1 MARKF
6 LTHLDMAGNQLL
18 NATFEKLSTAPV
30 TGNFEGRM
38 YYNTS
43 DDRIYVYSG
52 SAWVS
57 VGAVT
62 DIQGTANEVNV
73 SASTGS
79 VTISLP
85 DTISASVT
93 GNAGTATKLATAR
106 TISLGGD
113 LSGSASFDGSGDITI
128 TASVDSQSGVDSI
141 TGTANEIDVTASV
154 GAVTVSLPSTI
165 HTNLQ
170 GDVTGTVTKTV
181 TGTDSAEIV
190 RGNMADNDH
199 FRIKIGGTGTN
210 AGYVEIATADDGNEP
225 IYVRQYTGVF
235 ASEARTATLLDGS
248 GNTIFPGT
256 VTASAGFVGNASTAS
271 ALQNA
276 QTIAL
281 GGDLSGSA
289 SFDGSASITITA
301 DIQPN
306 SVTLGTD
313 TTGDYVAQVT
323 ASDGISA
330 SGSGESA
337 SVTLTNTDKGSSQ
350 NIFKTISGDTGSV
363 TAASNSASV
372 TIAGGTGITTSA
384 SAGTVTI
391 DNDGVLSVSGTANQI
406 SASTVSGAVTLSLPN
421 AVTFPG
427 TVTLNADPGN
437 PLEAATKQ
445 YVDAAAEG
453 LNVHPAVAVATT
465 ASVDLN
471 SPPATIDTVTLT
483 NGMRVLVK
491 NQSSAAE
498 NGIYV
503 YNSASAIL
511 ERASDYNEASE
522 IDPGDFFFVTSGS
535 VYATTGWVQTAT
547 VTTLG
552 TSPINFTQFSG
563 AGTYLAGNGLTL
575 TGNTFSINT
584 AVTVDLNTAQTLTNK
599 TLTSPVVSGLYL
611 SDNNII
617 VEGTNDVHETTLV
630 FTDPTQD
637 NTITFKNAT
646 GTVAFTSDIPSNTD
660 GLTEGSTNLYFTN
673 ERAEDAIGAIL
684 TDTATVDF
692 TYTDNGASAGSITA
706 DVKLKSTNSY
716 LSSAS
721 GLAVDLGALESQL
734 VTDSFPRKAA
744 ANVGNGS
751 ATSFAVTHNF
761 GTRDVVVNVYDN
773 ATWDTVEVDVVR
785 TDTNNV
791 TVSFTTAPSSNAYR
805 VVVIG

>member
-6 LTHLDMAGNQLL
+6 LTNLDLVGNQLL
-18 NATFEKLSTAPV
+18 NATFEKLAEAPS

-43 DDRIYVYSG
+43 DDRIYVYNG
-52 SAWVS
+52 TVWVS

-141 TGTANEIDVTASV
+141 GNTDGNITVSASV
-154 GAVTVSLPSTI
+154 GSVDINLAATI
-165 HTNLQ
+165 DSDT
-170 GDVTGTVTKTV
+170 TG
-181 TGTDSAEIV
+181 
-190 RGNMADNDH
+190 
-199 FRIKIGGTGTN
+199 N
-210 AGYVEIATADDGNEP
+210 AATAD
-225 IYVRQYTGVF
+225 
-235 ASEARTATLLDGS
+235 AL
-248 GNTIFPGT
+248 
-256 VTASAGFVGNASTAS
+256 STAR
-271 ALQNA
+271 
-276 QTIAL
+276 TIAL

-301 DIQPN
+301 DIQPD
-306 SVTLGTD
+306 SVVLGTD
-313 TTGDYVAQVT
+313 TTGDYVASIS

-330 SGSGESA
+330 SGTGESA
-337 SVTLTNTDKGSSQ
+337 SVTLTNTDKGSAQ
-350 NIFKTISGDTGSV
+350 NIFKTIAGDTGSFA
-363 TAASNSASV
+363 AASNSASA
-372 TIAGGTGITTSA
+372 TFAGGTGITTSA

-406 SASTVSGAVTLSLPN
+406 SASTVSGAVTLSLPS

-427 TVTLNADPGN
+427 TVTLNADPQN
-437 PLEAATKQ
+437 ALEAATKQ
-445 YVDAAAEG
+445 YVDSVAEG
-453 LNVHPAVAVATT
+453 LHVHASVMAATT

-491 NQSSAAE
+491 NQTSAAE

-511 ERASDYNEASE
+511 ERASDYDTAAE
-522 IDPGDFFFVTSGS
+522 IDPGDFFFVVSGS
-535 VYATTGWVQTAT
+535 VYADTGWVQTDT

-552 TSPINFTQFSG
+552 TDPINFTQFSG
-563 AGTYLAGNGLTL
+563 AGTYLAGNGLQL
-575 TGNTFSINT
+575 VGNQFSIDT
-584 AVTVDLNTAQTLTNK
+584 AVTVDLSTAQTLTNK

-617 VEGTNDVHETTLV
+617 VEGTDNTHETTLN

-637 NTITFKNAT
+637 NTITFKDAT
-646 GTVAFTSDIPSNTD
+646 GTVAFTSDIPANTD
-660 GLTEGSTNLYFTN
+660 GLTEGSTNLYFTA
-673 ERAEDAIGAIL
+673 ERAEDAVGAIL

-692 TYTDNGASAGSITA
+692 TYTDNGASAGTITA
-706 DVKLKSTNSY
+706 DVILKATNSY

-721 GLAVDLGALESQL
+721 GLAVDISALETKL
-734 VTDSFPRKAA
+734 VTDSFTRKAA
-744 ANVGNGS
+744 ANVGNGA
-751 ATSFAVTHNF
+751 ATSFAVSHNF
-761 GTRDVVVNVYDN
+761 NTEDVLVQVFDN
-773 ATWDTVEVDVVR
+773 ATHDTVETDVVR
-785 TDTNNV
+785 TDVNTV
-791 TVSFTTAPSSNAYR
+791 TVSFTTAPGSNAYR

>member
-1 MARKF
+1 MAKRF
-6 LTHLDMAGNQLL
+6 LTHLDMSGNQLL
-18 NATFEKLSTAPV
+18 NATFEKLAAAPN

-43 DDRIYVYSG
+43 DDRIYVYNG
-52 SAWVS
+52 TVWVS

-62 DIQGTANEVNV
+62 DITGTANEVEV

-79 VTISLP
+79 VQIGLP
-85 DTISASVT
+85 SSIDV
-93 GNAGTATKLATAR
+93 NAATATRLETAR

-113 LSGSASFDGSGDITI
+113 LSGSASFDGTSNITI
-128 TASVDSQSGVDSI
+128 TASVDSNAGVDSI
-141 TGTANEIDVTASV
+141 GNTDGNVVLSASV
-154 GAVTVSLPSTI
+154 GSVNIDLASTI
-165 HTNLQ
+165 SSDT
-170 GDVTGTVTKTV
+170 TG
-181 TGTDSAEIV
+181 
-190 RGNMADNDH
+190 
-199 FRIKIGGTGTN
+199 N
-210 AGYVEIATADDGNEP
+210 AATAD
-225 IYVRQYTGVF
+225 
-235 ASEARTATLLDGS
+235 AL
-248 GNTIFPGT
+248 
-256 VTASAGFVGNASTAS
+256 STAR
-271 ALQNA
+271 
-276 QTIAL
+276 TIAL

-301 DIQPN
+301 DIQPD
-306 SVTLGTD
+306 SVVLGTD

-330 SGSGESA
+330 SGTGESA

-406 SASTVSGAVTLSLPN
+406 SASTVSGAVTVSLPS

-453 LNVHPAVAVATT
+453 LNVHPSVAVATT

-511 ERASDYNEASE
+511 TRATDYDVASE

-535 VYATTGWVQTAT
+535 AYATTGWVQTAT
-547 VTTLG
+547 VTTVG
-552 TSPINFTQFSG
+552 TDPITFTQFSG
-563 AGTYLAGNGLTL
+563 AGTYLAGNGLQL
-575 TGNTFSINT
+575 VGNQFSIDTN
-584 AVTVDLNTAQTLTNK
+584 VTVDKNTAQTLTNK
-599 TLTSPVVSGLYL
+599 TLTSPVISGLYL

-617 VEGTNDVHETTLV
+617 VEGTNDVHETTLN

-637 NTITFKNAT
+637 NTITFKNAS

-660 GLTEGSTNLYFTN
+660 GLTEGSTNLYFTT
-673 ERAEDAIGAIL
+673 ERAEDAIGSIL

-692 TYTDNGASAGSITA
+692 TYTDNSASAGSITA
-706 DVKLKSTNSY
+706 DVKLKATNSY

-721 GLAVDLGALESQL
+721 GLAVDLGALEAQL
-734 VTDSFPRKAA
+734 VADSFPRKAA
-744 ANVGNGS
+744 ANVGNG
-751 ATSFAVTHNF
+751 ANTSFAVLHNF
-761 GTRDVVVNVYDN
+761 NTRDVAVNVYDN
-773 ATWDTVEVDVVR
+773 ATYETVEVDVVR
-785 TDTNNV
+785 TDADTV
-791 TVSFTTAPSSNAYR
+791 TVSFTSAPGNNAYR